1 MSGKFLSNPI
11 DLYLRNLGAVCL
23 IASLPTGVWAADQG
37 AASTGSG
44 GGDLATAATNPVGSA
59 NQFQLQYLYADES
72 NNASG
77 SANTAIIQPIVTF
90 ALPEGSYF
98 QSIVTRWTIP
108 YISTPDVDTPFDFSI
123 DEEDWG
129 DTLGLIFPT
138 HTTPGEKAGEFT
150 TWGPGLAVSIPTSGG
165 GLTDAAPGGL
175 TGNDTWAAGPGIVF
189 LKNKVF
195 ANGNSL
201 MYGGAAWHLW
211 DIENG
216 KADVSV
222 TSGFPAI
229 IYKYKELF
237 GQKGWY
243 LRTTDDAFSYN
254 HETSEWTQV
263 PLGGGIGRAF
273 VIGKQPVNIFG
284 AVWTNGADPD
294 EASTPEWAAKISFSF
309 VFPK

>member
-1 MSGKFLSNPI
+1 MNSSTQICAAIGLT
-11 DLYLRNLGAVCL
+11 LLTCTGGAL
-23 IASLPTGVWAADQG
+23 AQDAAPE
-37 AASTGSG
+37 G
-44 GGDLATAATNPVGSA
+44 GGGADLATAATNPVGSA
-59 NQFQLQYLYADES
+59 NQFQLQYLYADDV

-77 SANTAIIQPIVTF
+77 SSNTTIIQPIVSF
-90 ALPEGSYF
+90 ALPEGGYF
-98 QSIVTRWTIP
+98 QGVVTRWTIP
-108 YISTPDVDTPFDFSI
+108 YVSTADIDTGLGFTI
-123 DEEDWG
+123 DDEDWG

-150 TWGPGLAVSIPTSGG
+150 TWGPGLAVNIPTSS
-165 GLTDAAPGGL
+165 GGL
-175 TGNDTWAAGPGIVF
+175 TGNDTWSAGPGIVY

-201 MYGGAAWHLW
+201 MFGGAAWHIW
-211 DIENG
+211 DIESG
-216 KADVSV
+216 KADVST

-254 HETSEWTQV
+254 HETSEWTQA
-263 PLGGGIGRAF
+263 PIGGGIGRAF

-284 AVWTNGADPD
+284 AVWTNAADPD
-294 EASTPEWAAKISFSF
+294 DAATPEWAAKLSFSF